1 MTCLHLVNR
10 ILLLTNVQWIQR
22 FWRIVG
28 YREVIQKRGSSTSVP
43 ERMTILN
50 ANRD

>member
-1 MTCLHLVNR
+1 MACPHLVNR

-28 YREVIQKRGSSTSVP
+28 YREVPLSSALFRSVKVP
-43 ERMTILN
+43 L
-50 ANRD
+50 ALK